1 MPSGDEGT
9 GLHAFDDLD
18 PISTVSALNVM
29 PEPDEPAR
37 IPVGVP
43 RSTPPP
49 PPRRLGS
56 SPGMPPA
63 PRGAAG
69 RSVPPPPPLSGQ
81 SYEPPT
87 APPPPPIAFHDGAEE
102 REEPGAEDDTRVV
115 PTDDYPNDAETP
127 GFAQAADNGSGF
139 EEFDASETD
148 AAGPADS
155 SYHAAVDDSE
165 LLELSSTTVATNI
178 DMDWDEED
186 VQTKLRD
193 DADLD
198 VLTGGAAAAVPLATG
213 RPSPF
218 PAIGT
223 APTLRASAIPEPS
236 PYPGNPSPFAVPS
249 VIAAVP
255 NRPRDEW
262 ELEDEALTRVMDSRS
277 FPPPTLPPGWGFH
290 GSDSLAPA
298 SDRSTS
304 LGTQRAADPR
314 ARLAWVGVA
323 AVAVIGMAFGA
334 RALLMGAEPATVTL
348 VTKPADAEVL
358 VDGQPLAGGQ
368 SSPFTVQN
376 LTAGQPHAITVRKT
390 GYAEQT
396 HHVSLEP
403 GTVLALP
410 SVELAPMRV
419 DTGFALASVP
429 AGAAIYVDNHKLDST
444 TPARITDLDPGLH
457 VIRLEGGEGYQP
469 WETQVALASGQVIE
483 LPTARLVAGA
493 AGGSRAAARSSA
505 APVSRSSARSSR
517 SAGNGRARP
526 ERASPPPRERER
538 EREPV
543 AMAPKPIAGPPRV
556 TGSSGTLRLNSRP
569 WSQVY
574 VDGRLIG
581 NTPQMNL
588 ALSPGSHSIK
598 LVNPQLGMSKT
609 FKVKIQN
616 GKVTTKIVELMEP

>member
-37 IPVGVP
+37 IPGGVTRP
-43 RSTPPP
+43 TP
-49 PPRRLGS
+49 
-56 SPGMPPA
+56 PPA
-63 PRGAAG
+63 PRGLGSLAMPAPTRGGGVG
-69 RSVPPPPPLSGQ
+69 RSVPPPPPLPASR
-81 SYEPPT
+81 ETPT

-115 PTDDYPNDAETP
+115 PTEDYASD
-127 GFAQAADNGSGF
+127 AQAADFAQADDDVDSAF
-139 EEFDASETD
+139 EEFEASES
-148 AAGPADS
+148 GSGEPAES
-155 SYHAAVDDSE
+155 SDHASVDDSE
-165 LLELSSTTVATNI
+165 LLELSATTVATNI

-198 VLTGGAAAAVPLATG
+198 LLTGGAAAAVPLATG

-218 PAIGT
+218 PAIGGS
-223 APTLRASAIPEPS
+223 APAPS
-236 PYPGNPSPFAVPS
+236 PYPGNPSPFAGPS

-290 GSDSLAPA
+290 GGDSLAPA
-298 SDRSTS
+298 SDTRTS
-304 LGTQRAADPR
+304 LGTQRPPDPR
-314 ARLAWVGVA
+314 VRMAWMGAA
-323 AVAVIGMAFGA
+323 AVAVIGVAFGA
-334 RALLMGAEPATVTL
+334 RALLMGAEPATVTI

-358 VDGQPLAGGQ
+358 VDGQPLSGGQ

-390 GYAEQT
+390 GFAEQT
-396 HHVSLEP
+396 HHVSLEA
-403 GTVLALP
+403 GAVLALP
-410 SVELAPMRV
+410 SVELKPMRV
-419 DTGFALASVP
+419 DTGFALGSVP

-444 TPARITDLDPGLH
+444 TPARITDLEPGLH

-493 AGGSRAAARSSA
+493 AGASRAAARSSA

-517 SAGNGRARP
+517 SSSHGRSRA
-526 ERASPPPRERER
+526 ERVSAPPPPPRREI
-538 EREPV
+538 PV
-543 AMAPKPIAGPPRV
+543 VQAPRPVAGPPRV
-556 TGSSGTLRLNSRP
+556 TGASGTLRLNSRP

-581 NTPQMNL
+581 NTPQMNV
-588 ALSPGSHSIK
+588 ALSPGSHSVK
-598 LVNPQLGMSKT
+598 LVNPQLSMSKT